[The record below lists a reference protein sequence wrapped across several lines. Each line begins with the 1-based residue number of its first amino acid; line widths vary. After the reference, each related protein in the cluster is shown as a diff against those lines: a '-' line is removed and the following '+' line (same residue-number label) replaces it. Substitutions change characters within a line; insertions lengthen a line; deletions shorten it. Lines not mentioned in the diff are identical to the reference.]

1 MTHTVKSLADTFSIS
16 HLIIRIRNSPNG
28 YLTGVCYLALYYIRA
43 KGSCITIS
51 LVFVACS
58 IHSNWEVVV
67 WDGALPG
74 GGGMQD
80 PPWQLRL
87 DVLCWQ
93 QDQNHKGK
101 ITSLDHGK
109 RDALAEESERNVQLC
124 NTRCGINKTC
134 IYWDTISL
142 QIDLITTWSNLSI
155 FFFPCQNTQPYT
167 TSTY

>member
-1 MTHTVKSLADTFSIS
+1 MLKKLSEAYIHMTHAVKSLADTFGII

-80 PPWQLRL
+80 PSWQLRL

-101 ITSLDHGK
+101 ITSLDHG
-109 RDALAEESERNVQLC
+109 E
-124 NTRCGINKTC
+124 TRCYSRRVWEKCIAVQHSLWYPQNIVVTRIDFHCKLTC
-134 IYWDTISL
+134 
-142 QIDLITTWSNLSI
+142 
-155 FFFPCQNTQPYT
+155 
-167 TSTY
+167 